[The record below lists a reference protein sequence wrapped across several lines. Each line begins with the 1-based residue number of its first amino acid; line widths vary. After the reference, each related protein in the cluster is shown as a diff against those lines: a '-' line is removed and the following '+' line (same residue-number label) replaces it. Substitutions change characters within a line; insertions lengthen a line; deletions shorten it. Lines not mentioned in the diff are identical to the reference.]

1 MKRRGVICLEWE
13 EDFAAFLKYYLE
25 VGGMKLSDFQGPNVP
40 WSYHK
45 VSRPNEDEPYGP
57 GNLLVV
63 AFRTERAWH
72 TPTYQ
77 YWMKLS
83 KQGILDDAM
92 TTSYVLFLNT
102 FGIKERGYLL
112 RRKDITQPHSRQ
124 NSEWIR
130 RKRSGTT

>member
-1 MKRRGVICLEWE
+1 MRRRGVICPEWE
-13 EDFAAFLKYYLE
+13 EDFPAFLKHYLE
-25 VGGMKLSDFQGPNVP
+25 VGGMKLSDFQGPNIP

-45 VSRPNEDEPYGP
+45 VSRPDETKLYGP

-77 YWMKLS
+77 YWMQLS

-92 TTSYVLFLNT
+92 TSSYVLFLNS

-130 RKRSGTT
+130 TRRSVTT